1 MLKTNFY
8 IKADKAKLNGE
19 CPIYA
24 KVNYN
29 RKTITLST
37 GRYINPD
44 RWKFTDNLRK
54 PVKIQKEKVIKE
66 YLEIFR
72 IKIEKIYYDIQKKEL
87 DLTIEEFKTIIL
99 GKSPVSKIPHVVE
112 LIDIHNDHFS
122 KLVTINERSKA
133 SLQKYERIKELI
145 IQFNKKYYNC
155 TDLPIS
161 KINGSYV
168 FNFENFLK
176 FESSHNGI
184 IGIKNNTIVKYFN
197 NLKTILNYGIKMD
210 LVDKNPFNKYDGK
223 ISVSDATFLTVEELQ
238 RIEQKNFTIERLDK
252 VKDIFLFSCYTGYA
266 PVDACKL
273 TSENIIVDADNTSWI
288 ITTRQKTGTRSNVPV
303 LPPVVRIIEKYK
315 SKENTLIPSI
325 SNQKMNAYLKEI
337 ADLVG
342 ITKNLTWYV
351 ARHTFATTVTL
362 GNGVRLEN
370 VSSMLGHTVIKQT
383 QHYAKVLDVNVMKDM
398 KKLKDMLY
406 QV

>member
-112 LIDIHNDHFS
+112 LIDIHNEHFS
-122 KLVTINERSKA
+122 KLVSINERSKA

-398 KKLKDMLY
+398 KKLKDMFY
-406 QV
+406 

>member
-54 PVKIQKEKVIKE
+54 PVKIQNEKVIKE

-87 DLTIEEFKTIIL
+87 DLTIEEFKSIIL
-99 GKSPVSKIPHVVE
+99 GKSPVNKIPHIVE
-112 LIDIHNDHFS
+112 LIDIHNEHFS
-122 KLVTINERSKA
+122 KLVAINERSKA

-176 FESSHNGI
+176 FESNHNGV

-210 LVDKNPFNKYDGK
+210 IVDKNPFNKYDGK

-238 RIEQKNFTIERLDK
+238 RIEQKTFTIERLDK

-273 TSENIIVDADNTSWI
+273 TSENVIVDADNTSWI

-303 LPPVVRIIEKYK
+303 LPPVLRIIEKYK

-398 KKLKDMLY
+398 KKLKDMF
-406 QV
+406 

>member
-398 KKLKDMLY
+398 KKLKDMFY

>member
-54 PVKIQKEKVIKE
+54 PVKIQNEKVIKE

-87 DLTIEEFKTIIL
+87 DLTIEEFKAIIL
-99 GKSPVSKIPHVVE
+99 GKSPVNKIPHIVE
-112 LIDIHNDHFS
+112 LIDIHNEHFS
-122 KLVTINERSKA
+122 KLVAINERSKA

-155 TDLPIS
+155 ADLPIS

-176 FESSHNGI
+176 FESNHNGV

-210 LVDKNPFNKYDGK
+210 IVEKNPFNKYDGK

-238 RIEQKNFTIERLDK
+238 RIEQKTFTIERLDK

-273 TSENIIVDADNTSWI
+273 TSENVIIDADNTLWI

-303 LPPVVRIIEKYK
+303 LPPVLRIIEKYK

-398 KKLKDMLY
+398 KKLKDMF
-406 QV
+406 

>member
-54 PVKIQKEKVIKE
+54 TVKIQNEKVIKE

-87 DLTIEEFKTIIL
+87 DLTIEEFKSIIL
-99 GKSPVSKIPHVVE
+99 GKSPVNKIPHIVE
-112 LIDIHNDHFS
+112 LIDIHNEHFS
-122 KLVTINERSKA
+122 KLVAINERSKA

-176 FESSHNGI
+176 FESNHNGV

-210 LVDKNPFNKYDGK
+210 IVDKNPFNKYDGK

-238 RIEQKNFTIERLDK
+238 RIEQKTFTIERLDK

-273 TSENIIVDADNTSWI
+273 TSENVIVDADNTSWI

-303 LPPVVRIIEKYK
+303 LPPVLRIIEKYK

-398 KKLKDMLY
+398 KKLKDMF
-406 QV
+406 

>member
-54 PVKIQKEKVIKE
+54 PVKIQNEKVIKE

-87 DLTIEEFKTIIL
+87 DLTIEEFKSIIL
-99 GKSPVSKIPHVVE
+99 GKSPVNKIPHIVE
-112 LIDIHNDHFS
+112 LIDIHNEHFS
-122 KLVTINERSKA
+122 KLVAINERSKA

-176 FESSHNGI
+176 FESNHNGV

-210 LVDKNPFNKYDGK
+210 IVEKNPFNKYDGK

-238 RIEQKNFTIERLDK
+238 RIEQKTFTIERLDK

-273 TSENIIVDADNTSWI
+273 TSENVIIDADNTLWI

-303 LPPVVRIIEKYK
+303 LPPVLRIIEKYK

-351 ARHTFATTVTL
+351 ARHTFATTITL

-398 KKLKDMLY
+398 KKLKDMF
-406 QV
+406 

>member
-112 LIDIHNDHFS
+112 LIDIHNEHFS
-122 KLVTINERSKA
+122 KLVSINERSKA

>member
-54 PVKIQKEKVIKE
+54 PVKIQNEKVIKE

-72 IKIEKIYYDIQKKEL
+72 IKIEKIYYDIQKKGL
-87 DLTIEEFKTIIL
+87 DLTIEEFKAIIL
-99 GKSPVSKIPHVVE
+99 GKSPVNKIPHIVE
-112 LIDIHNDHFS
+112 LIDIHNEHFS
-122 KLVTINERSKA
+122 KLVAINERSKA

-155 TDLPIS
+155 ADLPIS

-176 FESSHNGI
+176 FESIHNGV

-210 LVDKNPFNKYDGK
+210 IVDKNPFNKYDGK

-238 RIEQKNFTIERLDK
+238 RIEQKTFTIERLDK

-273 TSENIIVDADNTSWI
+273 TSENVITDADKTSWI

-303 LPPVVRIIEKYK
+303 LPPVLRIIEKYK

-398 KKLKDMLY
+398 KKLKDMF
-406 QV
+406 

>member
-54 PVKIQKEKVIKE
+54 PVKIQNEKVIKE

-87 DLTIEEFKTIIL
+87 DLTIEEFKAIIL
-99 GKSPVSKIPHVVE
+99 GKSPVNKIPHIVE
-112 LIDIHNDHFS
+112 LIDIHNEHFS
-122 KLVTINERSKA
+122 KLVAINERSKA

-176 FESSHNGI
+176 FESNHNGV

-210 LVDKNPFNKYDGK
+210 IVEKNPFNKYDGK

-238 RIEQKNFTIERLDK
+238 RIEQKTFTIERLDK

-273 TSENIIVDADNTSWI
+273 TSENVIVDADNTSWI

-303 LPPVVRIIEKYK
+303 LPPVLRIIEKYK

-398 KKLKDMLY
+398 KKLKDMF
-406 QV
+406 

>member
-54 PVKIQKEKVIKE
+54 PVKIQNEKVIKE

-87 DLTIEEFKTIIL
+87 DLTIEEFKAIIL
-99 GKSPVSKIPHVVE
+99 GKSPVNKIPHIVE
-112 LIDIHNDHFS
+112 LIDIHNEHFS
-122 KLVTINERSKA
+122 KLVAINERSKA

-155 TDLPIS
+155 ADLPIS

-176 FESSHNGI
+176 FESIHNGV

-210 LVDKNPFNKYDGK
+210 IVDKNPFNKYDGK

-238 RIEQKNFTIERLDK
+238 RIEQKTFTIERLDK

-273 TSENIIVDADNTSWI
+273 TSENVITDADKTSWI

-303 LPPVVRIIEKYK
+303 LPPVLRIIEKYK

-398 KKLKDMLY
+398 KKLKDMF
-406 QV
+406 

>member
-1 MLKTNFY
+1 MLTTNFY

-37 GRYINPD
+37 GRYINPE
-44 RWKFTDNLRK
+44 RWRFTDNLRK
-54 PVKIQKEKVIKE
+54 PVKIQKEKIIKE

-87 DLTIEEFKTIIL
+87 DLTIEEFKAIIL
-99 GKSPVSKIPHVVE
+99 GKSPVNKIPHIVE
-112 LIDIHNDHFS
+112 LIDIHNEHFS
-122 KLVTINERSKA
+122 KLVAINERSKA

-155 TDLPIS
+155 ADLPIS

-176 FESSHNGI
+176 FESSHNGV

-210 LVDKNPFNKYDGK
+210 IVDKNPFNKYDGK
-223 ISVSDATFLTVEELQ
+223 ISVSDATFLTAEELQ
-238 RIEQKNFTIERLDK
+238 RIEQKNFKIERLDK

-273 TSENIIVDADNTSWI
+273 TSENVIVDADNTSWI

-303 LPPVVRIIEKYK
+303 LPPVLRIIEKYK

-383 QHYAKVLDVNVMKDM
+383 QHYAKVLDVNVMNDM
-398 KKLKDMLY
+398 KKLKDMF
-406 QV
+406 

>member
-1 MLKTNFY
+1 MLTTNFY

-37 GRYINPD
+37 GRYINPE
-44 RWKFTDNLRK
+44 RWRFTDNLRK
-54 PVKIQKEKVIKE
+54 PVKIQKEKIIKE

-87 DLTIEEFKTIIL
+87 DLTIEEFKAIIL
-99 GKSPVSKIPHVVE
+99 GKSPVNKIPHIVE
-112 LIDIHNDHFS
+112 LIDIHNEHFS
-122 KLVTINERSKA
+122 KLVVINERSKA

-155 TDLPIS
+155 ADLPIS

-176 FESSHNGI
+176 FESSHNGV

-210 LVDKNPFNKYDGK
+210 IVDKNPFNKYDGK
-223 ISVSDATFLTVEELQ
+223 ISVSDATFLTAEELQ
-238 RIEQKNFTIERLDK
+238 RIEQKNFKIERLDK

-273 TSENIIVDADNTSWI
+273 TSENVIVDADNTSWI

-303 LPPVVRIIEKYK
+303 LPPVLRIIEKYK

-398 KKLKDMLY
+398 KKLKDMF
-406 QV
+406 

>member
-54 PVKIQKEKVIKE
+54 SVKIQNEKVIKE

-87 DLTIEEFKTIIL
+87 DLTIEEFKSIIL
-99 GKSPVSKIPHVVE
+99 GKSPINKIPHIVE
-112 LIDIHNDHFS
+112 LIDIHNEHFS
-122 KLVTINERSKA
+122 KLVAINERSKA

-176 FESSHNGI
+176 FESNHNGV

-210 LVDKNPFNKYDGK
+210 IVDKNPFNKYDGK

-238 RIEQKNFTIERLDK
+238 RIEQKTFAIERLDK

-273 TSENIIVDADNTSWI
+273 TSENVIVDADNTSWI

-303 LPPVVRIIEKYK
+303 LPPVLRIIEKYK
-315 SKENTLIPSI
+315 SKENTLIPSL

-398 KKLKDMLY
+398 F
-406 QV
+406 

>member
-54 PVKIQKEKVIKE
+54 PVKIQNEKVIKE

-87 DLTIEEFKTIIL
+87 DLTIEEFKAIIL
-99 GKSPVSKIPHVVE
+99 GKSPVNKIPHIVE
-112 LIDIHNDHFS
+112 LIDIHNEHFS
-122 KLVTINERSKA
+122 KLVAINERSKA

-176 FESSHNGI
+176 FESNHNGV

-210 LVDKNPFNKYDGK
+210 IVDKNPFNKYDGK

-238 RIEQKNFTIERLDK
+238 RIEQKTFTIERLDK

-273 TSENIIVDADNTSWI
+273 TSENVIVDADNTSWI

-303 LPPVVRIIEKYK
+303 LPPVLRIIEKYK

-398 KKLKDMLY
+398 KKLKDMF
-406 QV
+406 

>member
-54 PVKIQKEKVIKE
+54 PVKIQNEKVIKE

-87 DLTIEEFKTIIL
+87 DLTIEEFKAIIL
-99 GKSPVSKIPHVVE
+99 GKSPVNKIPHIVE
-112 LIDIHNDHFS
+112 LIDIHNEHFS
-122 KLVTINERSKA
+122 KLVAINERSKA

-176 FESSHNGI
+176 FESNHNGV

-210 LVDKNPFNKYDGK
+210 IVDKNPFNKYDGK

-273 TSENIIVDADNTSWI
+273 TSENVIVDADNTSWI

-303 LPPVVRIIEKYK
+303 LPPVLRIIEKYK

-398 KKLKDMLY
+398 KKLKDMF
-406 QV
+406 

>member
-54 PVKIQKEKVIKE
+54 PVKIQNEKVIKE

-87 DLTIEEFKTIIL
+87 DFTIEEFKAIIL
-99 GKSPVSKIPHVVE
+99 GKSPVNKIPHIVE
-112 LIDIHNDHFS
+112 LIDIHNEHFS
-122 KLVTINERSKA
+122 KLVAINERSKA

-176 FESSHNGI
+176 FESNHNGV

-210 LVDKNPFNKYDGK
+210 IVEKNPFNKYDGK

-238 RIEQKNFTIERLDK
+238 RIEQKTFTIERLDK

-273 TSENIIVDADNTSWI
+273 TSENVIIDADNTSWI

-303 LPPVVRIIEKYK
+303 LPPVLRIIEKYK

-398 KKLKDMLY
+398 KKLKDMF
-406 QV
+406 